1 MMILLEFKL
10 KRILIEIKVYMW
22 KFLRKLE
29 FKGNFLRVIYKEICD
44 YPQKTFLYFIFWLA

>member
-1 MMILLEFKL
+1 MMILLEFKP

-44 YPQKTFLYFIFWLA
+44 SPQKTFL